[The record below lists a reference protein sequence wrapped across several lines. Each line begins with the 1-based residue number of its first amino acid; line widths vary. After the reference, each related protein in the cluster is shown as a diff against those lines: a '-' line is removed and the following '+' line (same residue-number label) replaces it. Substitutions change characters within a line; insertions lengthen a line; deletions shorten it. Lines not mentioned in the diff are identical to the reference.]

1 MSDAP
6 FAFDSIEEAL
16 QALEAG
22 GCIILVDDEDRENE
36 GDLVA
41 LADRITPETINFMAL
56 EGRGLICLALTPERC
71 QQLALPQ
78 MVSTNEEVMQT
89 AFTVSIDGHPKYGVT
104 TGISTSDRAKTIQL
118 AVAQGAQASDLR
130 RPGHIFPLR
139 AKKGG
144 VLERVGHTEASVDL
158 ARLAGAEPAGVIC
171 EIMNEDGSMA
181 RRLDLEV
188 FAKTHQ
194 LPFVSIA
201 QLVSYRLATE
211 TTIQRVSSAKLPTRF
226 GHFDIIAYENTLDG
240 SEHVALIKRPNHF
253 KENETPLIRVHSECL
268 TGDLLGSLRC
278 DCGFQ
283 LHGALEQIAE
293 YGHGALIYLR
303 QHEGRG
309 IGLNNKIKA
318 YALQDEGLDTVEANH
333 KLGFKADLRQYGI
346 GAQIIRDLGFHT
358 FDLLTNNPRKIR
370 GLDGYGLQIRQRVPL
385 VRGIQQDNLFYL
397 QTKQSKLGHLLDIP
411 SPNIPPLPHSPQ
423 DSIPLPKSEEV
434 TSS

>member
-1 MSDAP
+1 MMPLTPSTGL
-6 FAFDSIEEAL
+6 FNFDSIEDAL
-16 QALEAG
+16 IALKAG
-22 GCIILVDDEDRENE
+22 RSIILVDDEDRENE

-41 LADRITPETINFMAL
+41 LADRITPETINFMAV
-56 EGRGLICLALTPERC
+56 EGRGLICLALTPQRC
-71 QQLALPQ
+71 QQLDLPQ
-78 MVSTNEEVMQT
+78 MVTHNEEALQT
-89 AFTVSIDGHPKYGVT
+89 AFTVSIDGHPKYGIT
-104 TGISTSDRAKTIQL
+104 TGISASDRAKTIQL
-118 AVAQGAQASDLR
+118 AVARDAKPNDLR

-171 EIMNEDGSMA
+171 EIMNEDGTMA
-181 RRLDLEV
+181 RRPDLEL
-188 FAKTHQ
+188 FAQAHN
-194 LPFVSIA
+194 LPLISIA

-211 TTIQRVSSAKLPTRF
+211 TTIKRVSTAKMPTRF
-226 GHFDIIAYENTLDG
+226 GDFEVVAYENTLDD
-240 SEHVALIKRPNHF
+240 SEHVALVKRPESITN
-253 KENETPLIRVHSECL
+253 NETPLVRVHSECL

-293 YGHGALIYLR
+293 YGHGALVYLR

-370 GLDGYGLQIRQRVPL
+370 GLDGYGLEIRQRVPL
-385 VRGIQQDNLFYL
+385 LEGVQADNLFYL
-397 QTKQSKLGHLLDIP
+397 QTKKEKLGHLMENL
-411 SPNIPPLPHSPQ
+411 S
-423 DSIPLPKSEEV
+423 SEETV
-434 TSS
+434 KGG

>member
-1 MSDAP
+1 MMPLTPSTGLYN
-6 FAFDSIEEAL
+6 FDSIEDAL
-16 QALEAG
+16 IALKAG
-22 GCIILVDDEDRENE
+22 RSIILVDDEDRENE

-41 LADRITPETINFMAL
+41 LADRITPETINFMAV
-56 EGRGLICLALTPERC
+56 EGRGLICLALTPQRC
-71 QQLALPQ
+71 QQLDLPQ
-78 MVSTNEEVMQT
+78 MVTHNEEALQT
-89 AFTVSIDGHPKYGVT
+89 AFTVSIDGHPKYGIT
-104 TGISTSDRAKTIQL
+104 TGISAGDRAKTIQL
-118 AVAQGAQASDLR
+118 AVARDAKPNDLR

-171 EIMNEDGSMA
+171 EIMNEDGTMA
-181 RRLDLEV
+181 RRPDLEV
-188 FAKTHQ
+188 FAQTHN
-194 LPFVSIA
+194 LPLISIA

-211 TTIQRVSSAKLPTRF
+211 TTIKRVSTAKMPTRF
-226 GHFDIIAYENTLDG
+226 GEFEVVAYENTLDD
-240 SEHVALIKRPNHF
+240 SEHVALVKRPESITH
-253 KENETPLIRVHSECL
+253 NETPLVRVHSECL

-283 LHGALEQIAE
+283 LHGALEQIAQ
-293 YGHGALIYLR
+293 YGHGALVYLR

-370 GLDGYGLQIRQRVPL
+370 GLDGYGLEIRQRVPL
-385 VRGIQQDNLFYL
+385 VEGVQADNFFYL
-397 QTKQSKLGHLLDIP
+397 QTKKEKLGHLMEDL
-411 SPNIPPLPHSPQ
+411 NTVPPVKGS
-423 DSIPLPKSEEV
+423 
-434 TSS
+434 

>member
-1 MSDAP
+1 MMPLTPSTGL
-6 FAFDSIEEAL
+6 FNFDSIEDAL
-16 QALEAG
+16 IALKAG
-22 GCIILVDDEDRENE
+22 RSIILVDDEDRENE

-41 LADRITPETINFMAL
+41 LADRITPETINFMAV
-56 EGRGLICLALTPERC
+56 EGRGLICLALTPQRC
-71 QQLALPQ
+71 QQLDLPQ
-78 MVSTNEEVMQT
+78 MVTHNEEALQT
-89 AFTVSIDGHPKYGVT
+89 AFTVSIDGHPKYGIT
-104 TGISTSDRAKTIQL
+104 TGISASDRAKTIQL
-118 AVAQGAQASDLR
+118 AVARDAKPNDLR

-171 EIMNEDGSMA
+171 EIMNEDGTMA
-181 RRLDLEV
+181 RRPDLEL
-188 FAKTHQ
+188 FAQAHN
-194 LPFVSIA
+194 LPLISIA

-211 TTIQRVSSAKLPTRF
+211 TTIKRVSTAKMPTRF
-226 GHFDIIAYENTLDG
+226 GDFEVVAYENTLDD
-240 SEHVALIKRPNHF
+240 SEHVALVKRPETITN
-253 KENETPLIRVHSECL
+253 NETPLVRVHSECL

-293 YGHGALIYLR
+293 YGHGALVYLR

-370 GLDGYGLQIRQRVPL
+370 GLDGYGLEIRQRVPL
-385 VRGIQQDNLFYL
+385 VEGVQADNLFYL
-397 QTKQSKLGHLLDIP
+397 QTKKEKLGHLMENL
-411 SPNIPPLPHSPQ
+411 S
-423 DSIPLPKSEEV
+423 SEETV
-434 TSS
+434 KGG

>member
-1 MSDAP
+1 MVTHN
-6 FAFDSIEEAL
+6 EEAL
-16 QALEAG
+16 
-22 GCIILVDDEDRENE
+22 
-36 GDLVA
+36 
-41 LADRITPETINFMAL
+41 
-56 EGRGLICLALTPERC
+56 
-71 QQLALPQ
+71 
-78 MVSTNEEVMQT
+78 QT
-89 AFTVSIDGHPKYGVT
+89 AFTVSIDGHPKYGIT
-104 TGISTSDRAKTIQL
+104 TGISASDRAKTIQL
-118 AVAQGAQASDLR
+118 AVARDAKPNDLR

-171 EIMNEDGSMA
+171 EIMNEDGTMA
-181 RRLDLEV
+181 RRPDLEL
-188 FAKTHQ
+188 FAQAHN
-194 LPFVSIA
+194 LPLISIA

-211 TTIQRVSSAKLPTRF
+211 TTIKRVSTAKMPTRF
-226 GHFDIIAYENTLDG
+226 GEFEIVAYENTLDD
-240 SEHVALIKRPNHF
+240 SEHVALVKRPETITN
-253 KENETPLIRVHSECL
+253 NETPLVRVHSECL

-283 LHGALEQIAE
+283 LHGALEQIAH
-293 YGHGALIYLR
+293 YGHGALVYLR

-370 GLDGYGLQIRQRVPL
+370 GLDGYGLEIRQRVPL
-385 VRGIQQDNLFYL
+385 LEGVQADNLFYL
-397 QTKQSKLGHLLDIP
+397 QTKKEKLGHLMENL
-411 SPNIPPLPHSPQ
+411 S
-423 DSIPLPKSEEV
+423 SEETV
-434 TSS
+434 KGG

>member
-1 MSDAP
+1 MMPLTPSTGL
-6 FAFDSIEEAL
+6 FNFDSIEDAL
-16 QALEAG
+16 IALKAG
-22 GCIILVDDEDRENE
+22 RSIILVDDEDRENE

-41 LADRITPETINFMAL
+41 LADRITPETINFMAV
-56 EGRGLICLALTPERC
+56 EGRGLICLALTPQRC
-71 QQLALPQ
+71 QQLDLPQ
-78 MVSTNEEVMQT
+78 MVTHNEEALQT
-89 AFTVSIDGHPKYGVT
+89 AFTVSIDGHPKYGIT
-104 TGISTSDRAKTIQL
+104 TGISASDRAKTIQL
-118 AVAQGAQASDLR
+118 AVARDAKPNDLR

-171 EIMNEDGSMA
+171 EIMNEDGTMA
-181 RRLDLEV
+181 RRPDLEL
-188 FAKTHQ
+188 FAQAHN
-194 LPFVSIA
+194 LPLISIA

-211 TTIQRVSSAKLPTRF
+211 TTIKRVSTAKMPTRF
-226 GHFDIIAYENTLDG
+226 GEFEVVAYENTLDD
-240 SEHVALIKRPNHF
+240 SEHVALVKRPETITN
-253 KENETPLIRVHSECL
+253 NETPLVRVHSECL

-283 LHGALEQIAE
+283 LHGALEQISA
-293 YGHGALIYLR
+293 YGHGALVYLR

-370 GLDGYGLQIRQRVPL
+370 GLDGYGLEIRQRVPL
-385 VRGIQQDNLFYL
+385 LEGVQADNLFYL
-397 QTKQSKLGHLLDIP
+397 QTKKEKLGHLMENL
-411 SPNIPPLPHSPQ
+411 NTVPPVKGS
-423 DSIPLPKSEEV
+423 
-434 TSS
+434 

>member
-1 MSDAP
+1 MMPLTPSTGL
-6 FAFDSIEEAL
+6 FNFDSIEDAL
-16 QALEAG
+16 IALKAG
-22 GCIILVDDEDRENE
+22 RSIILVDDEDRENE

-41 LADRITPETINFMAL
+41 LADRITPETINFMAV
-56 EGRGLICLALTPERC
+56 EGRGLICLALTPQRC
-71 QQLALPQ
+71 QQLDLPQ
-78 MVSTNEEVMQT
+78 MVTHNEEALQT
-89 AFTVSIDGHPKYGVT
+89 AFTVSIDGHPKYGIT
-104 TGISTSDRAKTIQL
+104 TGISAGDRAKTIQL
-118 AVAQGAQASDLR
+118 AVARDAKPNDLR

-171 EIMNEDGSMA
+171 EIMNEDGTMA
-181 RRLDLEV
+181 RRPDLEV
-188 FAKTHQ
+188 FAQTHN
-194 LPFVSIA
+194 LPLISIA

-211 TTIQRVSSAKLPTRF
+211 TTIKRVSTAKMPTRF
-226 GHFDIIAYENTLDG
+226 GEFEVVAYENTLDD
-240 SEHVALIKRPNHF
+240 SEHVALVKRPESITH
-253 KENETPLIRVHSECL
+253 NETPLVRVHSECL

-283 LHGALEQIAE
+283 LHGALEQISA
-293 YGHGALIYLR
+293 YGHGALVYLR

-370 GLDGYGLQIRQRVPL
+370 GLDGYGLEIRQRVPL
-385 VRGIQQDNLFYL
+385 VEGVQADNLFYL
-397 QTKQSKLGHLLDIP
+397 QTKKEKLGHLMEDLTTV
-411 SPNIPPLPHSPQ
+411 PPVKGS
-423 DSIPLPKSEEV
+423 
-434 TSS
+434 

>member
-1 MSDAP
+1 MMP
-6 FAFDSIEEAL
+6 FTPSTGLFNFDSIEDAL
-16 QALEAG
+16 IALKAG
-22 GCIILVDDEDRENE
+22 RSIILVDDEDRENE

-41 LADRITPETINFMAL
+41 LADRITPETINFMAV
-56 EGRGLICLALTPERC
+56 EGRGLICLALTPQRC
-71 QQLALPQ
+71 QQLDLPQ
-78 MVSTNEEVMQT
+78 MVTHNEEALQT
-89 AFTVSIDGHPKYGVT
+89 AFTVSIDGHPKYGIT
-104 TGISTSDRAKTIQL
+104 TGISASDRAKTIQL
-118 AVAQGAQASDLR
+118 AVARDAKPNDLR

-171 EIMNEDGSMA
+171 EIMNEDGTMA
-181 RRLDLEV
+181 RRPDLEL
-188 FAKTHQ
+188 FAQAHN
-194 LPFVSIA
+194 LPLISIA

-211 TTIQRVSSAKLPTRF
+211 TTIKRVSTAKMPTRF
-226 GHFDIIAYENTLDG
+226 GDFEVVAYENTLDD
-240 SEHVALIKRPNHF
+240 SEHVALVKRPESITN
-253 KENETPLIRVHSECL
+253 NETPLVRVHSECL

-283 LHGALEQIAE
+283 LHGALEQISA
-293 YGHGALIYLR
+293 YGHGALVYLR

-370 GLDGYGLQIRQRVPL
+370 GLDGYGLEIRQRVPL
-385 VRGIQQDNLFYL
+385 VEGVQADNLFYL
-397 QTKQSKLGHLLDIP
+397 QTKKEKLGHLMENL
-411 SPNIPPLPHSPQ
+411 S
-423 DSIPLPKSEEV
+423 SEETV
-434 TSS
+434 KGG

>member
-1 MSDAP
+1 MMPYTLHEKA
-6 FAFDSIEEAL
+6 FNFDSIETAL
-16 QALEAG
+16 IALKAG
-22 GCIILVDDEDRENE
+22 KSIILVDDEDRENE

-56 EGRGLICLALTPERC
+56 EGRGLICLALLPERC
-71 QQLALPQ
+71 QQLDLPQ
-78 MVSTNEEVMQT
+78 MVTHNEEALQT
-89 AFTVSIDGHPKYGVT
+89 AFTVSIDGHAKYGIS
-104 TGISTSDRAKTIQL
+104 TGISASDRAKTIQL
-118 AVAQGAQASDLR
+118 AVARDAKPNDLR

-171 EIMNEDGSMA
+171 EIMNEDGTMA
-181 RRLDLEV
+181 RRSDLEA
-188 FAKTHQ
+188 FAQTHQ
-194 LPFVSIA
+194 LPFISIA

-211 TTIQRVSSAKLPTRF
+211 TTIKRISTAKMPTRF
-226 GHFDIIAYENTLDG
+226 GEFEIVAYENTLDD
-240 SEHVALIKRPNHF
+240 SEHVALLKRPDAISD
-253 KENETPLIRVHSECL
+253 NEIPLVRVHSECL

-283 LHGALEQIAE
+283 LHGALEQIAA
-293 YGHGALIYLR
+293 YGHGALVYLR

-370 GLDGYGLQIRQRVPL
+370 GLDGYGLEIRQRVPL
-385 VRGIQQDNLFYL
+385 IEGVQMDNLFYL
-397 QTKQSKLGHLLDIP
+397 QTKKEKMGHLMENLSTAEP
-411 SPNIPPLPHSPQ
+411 TRGS
-423 DSIPLPKSEEV
+423 
-434 TSS
+434 

>member
-1 MSDAP
+1 MMPLTPSTGL
-6 FAFDSIEEAL
+6 FNFDSIEDAL
-16 QALEAG
+16 IALKAG
-22 GCIILVDDEDRENE
+22 RSIILVDDEDRENE

-41 LADRITPETINFMAL
+41 LADRITPETINFMAV
-56 EGRGLICLALTPERC
+56 EGRGLICLALTPQRC
-71 QQLALPQ
+71 QQLDLPQ
-78 MVSTNEEVMQT
+78 MVTHNEEALQT
-89 AFTVSIDGHPKYGVT
+89 AFTVSIDGHPKYGIT
-104 TGISTSDRAKTIQL
+104 TGISASDRAKTIQL
-118 AVAQGAQASDLR
+118 AVARDAKPNDLR

-171 EIMNEDGSMA
+171 EIMNEDGTMA
-181 RRLDLEV
+181 RRPDLEL
-188 FAKTHQ
+188 FAQAHN
-194 LPFVSIA
+194 LPLISIA

-211 TTIQRVSSAKLPTRF
+211 TTIKRVSTAKMPTRF
-226 GHFDIIAYENTLDG
+226 GDFEVVAYENTLDD
-240 SEHVALIKRPNHF
+240 SEHVALVKRPESITN
-253 KENETPLIRVHSECL
+253 NETPLVRVHSECL

-283 LHGALEQIAE
+283 LHGALEQISA
-293 YGHGALIYLR
+293 YGHGALVYLR

-370 GLDGYGLQIRQRVPL
+370 GLDGYGLEIRQRVPL
-385 VRGIQQDNLFYL
+385 VEGVQADNLFYL
-397 QTKQSKLGHLLDIP
+397 QTKKEKLGHLMENL
-411 SPNIPPLPHSPQ
+411 S
-423 DSIPLPKSEEV
+423 SEETV
-434 TSS
+434 KGG

>member
-1 MSDAP
+1 MMPLTPSTGL
-6 FAFDSIEEAL
+6 FNFDSIEDAL
-16 QALEAG
+16 IALKAG
-22 GCIILVDDEDRENE
+22 RSIILVDDEDRENE

-41 LADRITPETINFMAL
+41 LADRITPETINFMAV
-56 EGRGLICLALTPERC
+56 EGRGLICLALTPQRC
-71 QQLALPQ
+71 QQLDLPQ
-78 MVSTNEEVMQT
+78 MVTHNEEALQT
-89 AFTVSIDGHPKYGVT
+89 AFTVSIDGHPKYGIT
-104 TGISTSDRAKTIQL
+104 TGISASDRAKTIQL
-118 AVAQGAQASDLR
+118 AVARDAKPNDLR

-171 EIMNEDGSMA
+171 EIMNEDGTMA
-181 RRLDLEV
+181 RRPDLEL
-188 FAKTHQ
+188 FAQAHN
-194 LPFVSIA
+194 LPLISIA

-211 TTIQRVSSAKLPTRF
+211 TTIKRVSTAKMPTRF
-226 GHFDIIAYENTLDG
+226 GDFEVVAYENTLDD
-240 SEHVALIKRPNHF
+240 SEHVALVKRPESITN
-253 KENETPLIRVHSECL
+253 NETPLVRVHSECL

-293 YGHGALIYLR
+293 YGHGALVYLR

-370 GLDGYGLQIRQRVPL
+370 GLDGYGLEIRQRVPL
-385 VRGIQQDNLFYL
+385 VEGVQADNLFYL
-397 QTKQSKLGHLLDIP
+397 QTKKEKLGHLMENL
-411 SPNIPPLPHSPQ
+411 S
-423 DSIPLPKSEEV
+423 SEETV
-434 TSS
+434 KGG

>member
-1 MSDAP
+1 MMPLTPSTGL
-6 FAFDSIEEAL
+6 FNFDSIEDAL
-16 QALEAG
+16 IALKAG
-22 GCIILVDDEDRENE
+22 RSIILVDDEDRENE

-41 LADRITPETINFMAL
+41 LADRITPETINFMAV
-56 EGRGLICLALTPERC
+56 EGRGLICLALTPQRC
-71 QQLALPQ
+71 QQLDLPQ
-78 MVSTNEEVMQT
+78 MVTHNEEALQT
-89 AFTVSIDGHPKYGVT
+89 AFTVSIDGHPKYGIT
-104 TGISTSDRAKTIQL
+104 TGISASDRAKTIQL
-118 AVAQGAQASDLR
+118 AVARDAKPNDLR

-171 EIMNEDGSMA
+171 EIMNEDGTMA
-181 RRLDLEV
+181 RRPDLEL
-188 FAKTHQ
+188 FAQAHN
-194 LPFVSIA
+194 LPLISIA

-211 TTIQRVSSAKLPTRF
+211 TTIKRVSTAKMPTRF
-226 GHFDIIAYENTLDG
+226 GEFEVVAYENTLDD
-240 SEHVALIKRPNHF
+240 SEHVALVKRPEHITN
-253 KENETPLIRVHSECL
+253 NETPLVRVHSECL

-293 YGHGALIYLR
+293 YGHGALVYLR

-370 GLDGYGLQIRQRVPL
+370 GLDGYGLEIRQRVPL
-385 VRGIQQDNLFYL
+385 VEGVQADNLFYL
-397 QTKQSKLGHLLDIP
+397 QTKKEKLGHLMENL
-411 SPNIPPLPHSPQ
+411 S
-423 DSIPLPKSEEV
+423 SEETV
-434 TSS
+434 KGG

>member
-1 MSDAP
+1 
-6 FAFDSIEEAL
+6 
-16 QALEAG
+16 
-22 GCIILVDDEDRENE
+22 LVDDEDRENE

-41 LADRITPETINFMAL
+41 LADRITPETINFMAV
-56 EGRGLICLALTPERC
+56 EGRGLICLALTPQRC
-71 QQLALPQ
+71 QQLELPQ
-78 MVSTNEEVMQT
+78 MVTHNEEALQT
-89 AFTVSIDGHPKYGVT
+89 AFTVSIDGHPKYGIT
-104 TGISTSDRAKTIQL
+104 TGISAGDRAKTIQL
-118 AVAQGAQASDLR
+118 AVAQQAKPNDLR

-181 RRLDLEV
+181 RRPDLEV
-188 FAKTHQ
+188 FAQKHE
-194 LPFVSIA
+194 LPLISIA

-211 TTIQRVSSAKLPTRF
+211 TTVKRISTAKMPTRF
-226 GHFDIIAYENTLDG
+226 GEFEIVAYENTLDD
-240 SEHVALIKRPNHF
+240 SEHVALVKRPETMTP
-253 KENETPLIRVHSECL
+253 ENEVPLVRVHSECL

-283 LHGALEQIAE
+283 LHGALKQIAQ
-293 YGHGALIYLR
+293 YGHGALVYLR

-370 GLDGYGLQIRQRVPL
+370 GLDGYGLEIRQRVPL
-385 VRGIQQDNLFYL
+385 LEGVGADNLFYL
-397 QTKQSKLGHLLDIP
+397 QTKKEKLGHMMESLSTPAPVSGVGKEL
-411 SPNIPPLPHSPQ
+411 S
-423 DSIPLPKSEEV
+423 
-434 TSS
+434 

>member
-1 MSDAP
+1 MPLTPSTGL
-6 FAFDSIEEAL
+6 FNFDSIEDAL
-16 QALEAG
+16 IALKAG
-22 GCIILVDDEDRENE
+22 RSIILVDDEDRENE

-41 LADRITPETINFMAL
+41 LADRITPETINFMAV
-56 EGRGLICLALTPERC
+56 EGRGLICLALTPQRC
-71 QQLALPQ
+71 QQLDLPQ
-78 MVSTNEEVMQT
+78 MVTHNEEALQT
-89 AFTVSIDGHPKYGVT
+89 AFTVSIDGHPKYGIT
-104 TGISTSDRAKTIQL
+104 TGISASDRAKTIQL
-118 AVAQGAQASDLR
+118 AVARDAKPNDLR

-171 EIMNEDGSMA
+171 EIMNEDGTMA
-181 RRLDLEV
+181 RRPDLEL
-188 FAKTHQ
+188 FAQAHN
-194 LPFVSIA
+194 LPLISIA

-211 TTIQRVSSAKLPTRF
+211 TTIKRVSTAKMPTRF
-226 GHFDIIAYENTLDG
+226 GEFEIVAYENTLDD
-240 SEHVALIKRPNHF
+240 SEHVALVKRPETITN
-253 KENETPLIRVHSECL
+253 NETPLVRVHSECL

-283 LHGALEQIAE
+283 LHGALEQISA
-293 YGHGALIYLR
+293 YGHGALVYLR

-370 GLDGYGLQIRQRVPL
+370 GLDGYGLEIRQRVPL
-385 VRGIQQDNLFYL
+385 VEGVQADNLFYL
-397 QTKQSKLGHLLDIP
+397 QTKKEKLGHLMENL
-411 SPNIPPLPHSPQ
+411 S
-423 DSIPLPKSEEV
+423 SEETV
-434 TSS
+434 KGG

>member
-1 MSDAP
+1 MMPLTPSTGL
-6 FAFDSIEEAL
+6 FNFDSIEDAL
-16 QALEAG
+16 IALKAG
-22 GCIILVDDEDRENE
+22 RCIILVDDEDRENE

-41 LADRITPETINFMAL
+41 LADRITPETINFMAV
-56 EGRGLICLALTPERC
+56 EGRGLICLALTPQRC
-71 QQLALPQ
+71 QQLDLPQ
-78 MVSTNEEVMQT
+78 MVTHNEEALQT
-89 AFTVSIDGHPKYGVT
+89 AFTVSIDGHPKYGIT
-104 TGISTSDRAKTIQL
+104 TGISASDRAKTIQL
-118 AVAQGAQASDLR
+118 AVARDAKPNDLR

-171 EIMNEDGSMA
+171 EIMNEDGTMA
-181 RRLDLEV
+181 RRPDLEV
-188 FAKTHQ
+188 FAQTHN
-194 LPFVSIA
+194 LPLISIA

-211 TTIQRVSSAKLPTRF
+211 TTIKRVSTAKMPTRF
-226 GHFDIIAYENTLDG
+226 GEFEVVAYENTLDD
-240 SEHVALIKRPNHF
+240 SEHVALVKRPESITH
-253 KENETPLIRVHSECL
+253 NETPLVRVHSECL

-283 LHGALEQIAE
+283 LHGALEQIAQ
-293 YGHGALIYLR
+293 YGHGALVYLR

-370 GLDGYGLQIRQRVPL
+370 GLDGYGLEIRQRVPL
-385 VRGIQQDNLFYL
+385 VEGVQADNLFYL
-397 QTKQSKLGHLLDIP
+397 QTKKEKLGHLMENL
-411 SPNIPPLPHSPQ
+411 S
-423 DSIPLPKSEEV
+423 SEETV
-434 TSS
+434 KGG

>member
-1 MSDAP
+1 MMPLTPSTGL
-6 FAFDSIEEAL
+6 FNFDSIEDAL
-16 QALEAG
+16 IALKAG
-22 GCIILVDDEDRENE
+22 RSIILVDDEDRENE

-41 LADRITPETINFMAL
+41 LADRITPETINFMAV
-56 EGRGLICLALTPERC
+56 EGRGLICLALTPQRC
-71 QQLALPQ
+71 QQLDLPQ
-78 MVSTNEEVMQT
+78 MVTHNEEALQT
-89 AFTVSIDGHPKYGVT
+89 AFTVSIDGHPKYGIT
-104 TGISTSDRAKTIQL
+104 TGISASDRAKTIQL
-118 AVAQGAQASDLR
+118 AVARDAKPNDLR

-171 EIMNEDGSMA
+171 EIMNEDGTMA
-181 RRLDLEV
+181 RRPDLEL
-188 FAKTHQ
+188 FAQAHN
-194 LPFVSIA
+194 LPLISIA

-211 TTIQRVSSAKLPTRF
+211 TTIKRVSTAKMPTRF
-226 GHFDIIAYENTLDG
+226 GEFEIVAYENTLDD
-240 SEHVALIKRPNHF
+240 SEHVALVKRPETITN
-253 KENETPLIRVHSECL
+253 NETPLVRVHSECL

-283 LHGALEQIAE
+283 LHGALEQISA
-293 YGHGALIYLR
+293 YGHGALVYLR

-370 GLDGYGLQIRQRVPL
+370 GLDGYGLEIRQRVPL
-385 VRGIQQDNLFYL
+385 VEGVQADNLFYL
-397 QTKQSKLGHLLDIP
+397 QTKKEKLGHLMENL
-411 SPNIPPLPHSPQ
+411 S
-423 DSIPLPKSEEV
+423 SEETV
-434 TSS
+434 KGG

>member
-1 MSDAP
+1 MMPLTPSTGL
-6 FAFDSIEEAL
+6 FNFDSIEDAL
-16 QALEAG
+16 IALKAG
-22 GCIILVDDEDRENE
+22 RSIILVDDEDRENE

-41 LADRITPETINFMAL
+41 LADRITPETINFMAV
-56 EGRGLICLALTPERC
+56 EGRGLICLALTPQRC
-71 QQLALPQ
+71 QQLDLPQ
-78 MVSTNEEVMQT
+78 MVTHNEEALQT
-89 AFTVSIDGHPKYGVT
+89 AFTVSIDGHPKYGIT
-104 TGISTSDRAKTIQL
+104 TGISAGDRAKTIQL
-118 AVAQGAQASDLR
+118 AVARDAKPNDLR

-171 EIMNEDGSMA
+171 EIMNEDGTMA
-181 RRLDLEV
+181 RRPDLEV
-188 FAKTHQ
+188 FAQTHN
-194 LPFVSIA
+194 LPLISIA

-211 TTIQRVSSAKLPTRF
+211 TTIKRVSTAKMPTRF
-226 GHFDIIAYENTLDG
+226 GEFEVVAYENTLDD
-240 SEHVALIKRPNHF
+240 SEHVALVKRPESITH
-253 KENETPLIRVHSECL
+253 NETPLVRVHSECL

-283 LHGALEQIAE
+283 LHGALEQIAQ
-293 YGHGALIYLR
+293 YGHGALVYLR

-370 GLDGYGLQIRQRVPL
+370 GLDGYGLEIRQRVPL
-385 VRGIQQDNLFYL
+385 VEGVQADNFFYL
-397 QTKQSKLGHLLDIP
+397 QTKKEKLGHLMENLY
-411 SPNIPPLPHSPQ
+411 PLN
-423 DSIPLPKSEEV
+423 E
-434 TSS
+434 

>member
-1 MSDAP
+1 MMPLTPSTGL
-6 FAFDSIEEAL
+6 FNFDSIEDAL
-16 QALEAG
+16 IALKAG
-22 GCIILVDDEDRENE
+22 RSIILVDDEDRENE

-41 LADRITPETINFMAL
+41 LADRITPETINFMAV
-56 EGRGLICLALTPERC
+56 EGRGLICLALTPQRC
-71 QQLALPQ
+71 QQLDLPQ
-78 MVSTNEEVMQT
+78 MVTHNEEALQT
-89 AFTVSIDGHPKYGVT
+89 AFTVSIDGHPKYGIT
-104 TGISTSDRAKTIQL
+104 TGISASDRAKTIQL
-118 AVAQGAQASDLR
+118 AVARDAKPNDLR

-171 EIMNEDGSMA
+171 EIMNEDGTMA
-181 RRLDLEV
+181 RRPDLEL
-188 FAKTHQ
+188 FAQAHN
-194 LPFVSIA
+194 LPLISIA

-211 TTIQRVSSAKLPTRF
+211 TTIKRVSTAKMPTRF
-226 GHFDIIAYENTLDG
+226 GEFEIVAYENTLDD
-240 SEHVALIKRPNHF
+240 SEHVALVKRPETITN
-253 KENETPLIRVHSECL
+253 NETPLVRVHSECL

-283 LHGALEQIAE
+283 LHGALEQISA
-293 YGHGALIYLR
+293 YGHGALVYLR

-309 IGLNNKIKA
+309 IGLNNKVKA

-370 GLDGYGLQIRQRVPL
+370 GLDGYGLEIRQRVPL
-385 VRGIQQDNLFYL
+385 VEGVQADNLFYL
-397 QTKQSKLGHLLDIP
+397 QTKKEKLGHLMENL
-411 SPNIPPLPHSPQ
+411 S
-423 DSIPLPKSEEV
+423 SEETV
-434 TSS
+434 KGG

>member
-1 MSDAP
+1 MMPPTPSQTASH
-6 FAFDSIEEAL
+6 FDSIERAITTL
-16 QALEAG
+16 KAG
-22 GCIILVDDEDRENE
+22 RCIILVDDEDRENE

-41 LADRITPETINFMAL
+41 LADRITPETINFMAV
-56 EGRGLICLALTPERC
+56 EGRGLICLALTPQRC
-71 QQLALPQ
+71 QQLELPQ
-78 MVSTNEEVMQT
+78 MVTHNEEALQT
-89 AFTVSIDGHPKYGVT
+89 AFTVSIDGHPKYGIT
-104 TGISTSDRAKTIQL
+104 TGISAGDRAKTIQL
-118 AVAQGAQASDLR
+118 AVAQQAKPNDLR

-181 RRLDLEV
+181 RRPDLEV
-188 FAKTHQ
+188 FAQKHE
-194 LPFVSIA
+194 LPLISIA

-211 TTIQRVSSAKLPTRF
+211 TTVKRISTAKMPTRF
-226 GHFDIIAYENTLDG
+226 GEFEIVAYENTLDD
-240 SEHVALIKRPNHF
+240 SEHVALVKRPETMTP
-253 KENETPLIRVHSECL
+253 ENEVPLVRVHSECL

-283 LHGALEQIAE
+283 LHGALKQIAQ
-293 YGHGALIYLR
+293 YGHGALVYLR

-370 GLDGYGLQIRQRVPL
+370 GLDGYGLEIRQRVPL
-385 VRGIQQDNLFYL
+385 LEGVGADNLFYL
-397 QTKQSKLGHLLDIP
+397 QTKKEKLGHMMESLSTPAPVNGVGKEL
-411 SPNIPPLPHSPQ
+411 S
-423 DSIPLPKSEEV
+423 
-434 TSS
+434 

>member
-1 MSDAP
+1 MMP
-6 FAFDSIEEAL
+6 FTPSTGLFNFDSIEDAL
-16 QALEAG
+16 IALKAG
-22 GCIILVDDEDRENE
+22 RSIILVDDEDRENE

-41 LADRITPETINFMAL
+41 LADRITPETINFMAV
-56 EGRGLICLALTPERC
+56 EGRGLICLALTPQRC
-71 QQLALPQ
+71 QQLDLPQ
-78 MVSTNEEVMQT
+78 MVTHNEEALQT
-89 AFTVSIDGHPKYGVT
+89 AFTVSIDGHPKYGIT
-104 TGISTSDRAKTIQL
+104 TGISASDRAKTIQL
-118 AVAQGAQASDLR
+118 AVARDAKPNDLR

-139 AKKGG
+139 SKKGG

-171 EIMNEDGSMA
+171 EIMNEDGTMA
-181 RRLDLEV
+181 RRPDLEL
-188 FAKTHQ
+188 FAQAHN
-194 LPFVSIA
+194 LPLISIA

-211 TTIQRVSSAKLPTRF
+211 TTIKRVSTAKMPTRF
-226 GHFDIIAYENTLDG
+226 GEFEIVAYENTLDD
-240 SEHVALIKRPNHF
+240 SEHVALVKRPETITN
-253 KENETPLIRVHSECL
+253 NETPLVRVHSECL

-283 LHGALEQIAE
+283 LHGALEQIAH
-293 YGHGALIYLR
+293 YGHGALVYLR

-370 GLDGYGLQIRQRVPL
+370 GLDGYGLEIRQRVPL
-385 VRGIQQDNLFYL
+385 LEGVQADNLFYL
-397 QTKQSKLGHLLDIP
+397 QTKKEKLGHLMENL
-411 SPNIPPLPHSPQ
+411 S
-423 DSIPLPKSEEV
+423 SEETV
-434 TSS
+434 KGG

>member
-1 MSDAP
+1 MMPLTPSTGL
-6 FAFDSIEEAL
+6 FNFDSIEDAL
-16 QALEAG
+16 IALKAG
-22 GCIILVDDEDRENE
+22 RSIILVDDEDRENE

-41 LADRITPETINFMAL
+41 LADRITPETINFMAV
-56 EGRGLICLALTPERC
+56 EGRGLICLALTPQRC
-71 QQLALPQ
+71 QQLDLPQ
-78 MVSTNEEVMQT
+78 MVTHNEEALQT
-89 AFTVSIDGHPKYGVT
+89 AFTVSIDGHPKYGIT
-104 TGISTSDRAKTIQL
+104 TGISASDRAKTIQL
-118 AVAQGAQASDLR
+118 AVARDAKPNDLR

-171 EIMNEDGSMA
+171 EIMNEDGTMA
-181 RRLDLEV
+181 RRPDLEL
-188 FAKTHQ
+188 FAQAHN
-194 LPFVSIA
+194 LPLISIA

-211 TTIQRVSSAKLPTRF
+211 TTIKRVSTAKMPTRF
-226 GHFDIIAYENTLDG
+226 GDFEVVAYENTLDD
-240 SEHVALIKRPNHF
+240 SEHVALVKRPESITN
-253 KENETPLIRVHSECL
+253 NETPLVRVHSECL

-283 LHGALEQIAE
+283 LHGALEQISA
-293 YGHGALIYLR
+293 YGHGALVYLR

-370 GLDGYGLQIRQRVPL
+370 GLDGYGLEIRQRVPL
-385 VRGIQQDNLFYL
+385 VEGVQADNLFYL
-397 QTKQSKLGHLLDIP
+397 QTKKEKLGHLMENL
-411 SPNIPPLPHSPQ
+411 S
-423 DSIPLPKSEEV
+423 SEEMV
-434 TSS
+434 KGG

>member
-1 MSDAP
+1 MMPLTPSTGL
-6 FAFDSIEEAL
+6 FNFDSIEDAL
-16 QALEAG
+16 IALKAG
-22 GCIILVDDEDRENE
+22 RSIILVDDEDRENE

-41 LADRITPETINFMAL
+41 LADRITPETINFMAV
-56 EGRGLICLALTPERC
+56 EGRGLICLALTPQRC
-71 QQLALPQ
+71 QQLDLPQ
-78 MVSTNEEVMQT
+78 MVTHNEEALQT
-89 AFTVSIDGHPKYGVT
+89 AFTVSIDGHPKYGIT
-104 TGISTSDRAKTIQL
+104 TGISASDRAKTIQL
-118 AVAQGAQASDLR
+118 AVARDAKPNDLR

-171 EIMNEDGSMA
+171 EIMNEDGTMA
-181 RRLDLEV
+181 RRPDLEL
-188 FAKTHQ
+188 FAQAHN
-194 LPFVSIA
+194 LPLISIA

-211 TTIQRVSSAKLPTRF
+211 TTIKRVSTAKMPTRF
-226 GHFDIIAYENTLDG
+226 GDFEVVAYENTLDD
-240 SEHVALIKRPNHF
+240 SEHVALVKRPEHITN
-253 KENETPLIRVHSECL
+253 NETPLVRVHSECL

-293 YGHGALIYLR
+293 YGHGALVYLR

-370 GLDGYGLQIRQRVPL
+370 GLDGYGLEIRQRVPL
-385 VRGIQQDNLFYL
+385 VEGVQADNLFYL
-397 QTKQSKLGHLLDIP
+397 QTKKEKLGHLMENL
-411 SPNIPPLPHSPQ
+411 S
-423 DSIPLPKSEEV
+423 SEETV
-434 TSS
+434 KGG